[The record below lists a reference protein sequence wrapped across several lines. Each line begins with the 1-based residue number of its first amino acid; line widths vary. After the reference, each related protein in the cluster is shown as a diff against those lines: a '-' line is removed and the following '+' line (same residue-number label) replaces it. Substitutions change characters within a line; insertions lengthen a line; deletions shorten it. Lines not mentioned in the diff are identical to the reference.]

1 MASICSSNTYHV
13 GTIGAL
19 IGAGRNFYKP
29 NATKLTCITPLDLCV
44 YNASN
49 HIQFIIRCVA
59 LGIWSIWYFVLVFQ
73 GLTDMARMPYETFRC
88 VAQFQLGSLRL

>member
-1 MASICSSNTYHV
+1 MLA
-13 GTIGAL
+13 IGAL
-19 IGAGRNFYKP
+19 IGAGRNIYKP
-29 NATKLTCITPLDLCV
+29 NATKLTCITPLQLCV

-88 VAQFQLGSLRL
+88 VAQFQFGSLRE